1 MVHLDAS
8 KSRLTSLVKEA
19 VDQRLIDMTGPD
31 MNVSE
36 DTRERISGRLLQ
48 PTDAGNGWYLIGAIL
63 DDIQGISL
71 AVTWNPETDTVRTM
85 VPGEED

>member
-1 MVHLDAS
+1 MVQLDAS
-8 KSRLTSLVKEA
+8 KSRLTSLVKDA
-19 VDQRLIDMTGPD
+19 VNQRLLDIAGPD
-31 MNVSE
+31 MDVSE

-63 DDIQGISL
+63 DEIQGISL